1 MKSFAFRM
9 PTRVVFGTGVLETIG
24 EEALKLGQEKAFI
37 VTGRTATKTSPF
49 LPIMIQSLEVKG
61 FAVKIY
67 SDIEAD
73 PSIETV
79 DTGASL
85 MREWGAD
92 LVIAMGG
99 GSPMDAAKSMA
110 MLQGNEGSIKEYIF
124 GEKKVA
130 QPGLPVICIPTTA
143 GTGSEVTAAAVTTDR
158 ITQQKI
164 GLSHDYMMPKLA
176 LVDPRLHGSM
186 PPRVTASTGMDAL
199 THAIEAFVA
208 TGAEPITDALCL
220 EAIRLIGKYLRRAVA
235 VGDDLEVRGQMAL
248 ASLIAG
254 GGFTNAGLG
263 AVHGLAHP
271 VGARYGVAHGLAN
284 AILLPYVMEYCLMA
298 DYEKFSRIAEAL
310 GEEVTGLSVREKA
323 LAAVK
328 AVRALNDDIGIPR
341 TLQEVGVQPEA
352 IEAIAQDGATYRLLP
367 NSPRRLDKNDL
378 LLILT
383 SAFG

>member
-49 LPIMIQSLEVKG
+49 LPIMIQALEAKG

-176 LVDPRLHGSM
+176 LVDPRLHVSM
-186 PPRVTASTGMDAL
+186 PLRVTASTGMDAL